1 MSVSGIEGTKAV
13 FTQSDVYGVAHFRTL
28 IEKGFSREVAGGF
41 VDQFFEAGV
50 GGNQT

>member
-13 FTQSDVYGVAHFRTL
+13 FTQSDVYAMALFRTL
-28 IEKGFSREVAGGF
+28 IAKGLVTKSLVVMWINFL
-41 VDQFFEAGV
+41 AGV